1 MREHKYKAWDKT
13 NNCWYM
19 DGNIFDLNYSGSYGD
34 FYFDND
40 NPYNMRDVDLEW
52 VEYTGLHDC
61 NGTPIYEGDIV
72 RCGWHYG
79 DDFGEPVGE
88 MEFTN
93 QVVEYSIG
101 AQGAGFDL
109 NVHGMENAEVIGN
122 IHQHPDLIRK
132 G

>member
-1 MREHKYKAWDKT
+1 MREHKYRAYDKSRNCLFDVQDIQIT
-13 NNCWYM
+13 HNNVWVC
-19 DGNIFDLNYSGSYGD
+19 SPGD
-34 FYFDND
+34 DDSCIMGFVGDD
-40 NPYNMRDVDLEW
+40 IELLQ
-52 VEYTGLHDC
+52 YTGLHDC